1 MIVVS
6 LGIERMNAIHLSVI
20 IVLFGYLSI
29 ELATANSLPT
39 GFLWYN
45 DKHDHELDDSTSKLI
60 NLAHDHRIEELKEQ
74 FNRAQR
80 IALDNPTLEN
90 VITAQRLQKQIME
103 KAHKFATMWQLATLL
118 DYQLINANE
127 PSNSLH
133 RKLYQEK
140 SEQKNDLK
148 LKNIAKN
155 WGLILQVKEDC
166 LLCNAFMPIVQ
177 SFANK
182 YAFQLL
188 AVSKNNELLNKLNP
202 KHIVPVLYLV
212 ASDGK
217 KIYAVA
223 RGIISED
230 KIIDNILAIDR
241 YYHKLETR

>member
-1 MIVVS
+1 
-6 LGIERMNAIHLSVI
+6 MNPLAIMLI
-20 IVLFGYLSI
+20 IGLLNYLSI

-45 DKHDHELDDSTSKLI
+45 DKHDHELTESSSKLI
-60 NLAHDHRIEELKEQ
+60 QEFHDHRIEELKEQ

-90 VITAQRLQKQIME
+90 VITAQRLQKQIMD

-155 WGLILQVKEDC
+155 CELILQVKQDC
-166 LLCNAFMPIVQ
+166 LLCKAFMPIVQ
-177 SFANK
+177 GFANK

-223 RGIISED
+223 RSIISED

>member
-1 MIVVS
+1 MI
-6 LGIERMNAIHLSVI
+6 NIH
-20 IVLFGYLSI
+20 G
-29 ELATANSLPT
+29 
-39 GFLWYN
+39 
-45 DKHDHELDDSTSKLI
+45 HELDDSTSKLMQR
-60 NLAHDHRIEELKEQ
+60 AHNHRIEELKEQ

-80 IALDNPTLEN
+80 IALNNPTLEN

-118 DYQLINANE
+118 DYQLINAHE

-140 SEQKNDLK
+140 SDQKNDSK

-155 WGLILQVKEDC
+155 WGLILQVKQDC
-166 LLCNAFMPIVQ
+166 LLCKAFMPIVQ
-177 SFANK
+177 GFANK

-202 KHIVPVLYLV
+202 KHVVPVLYLV

-223 RGIISED
+223 RSIISED

>member
-1 MIVVS
+1 
-6 LGIERMNAIHLSVI
+6 MNPLAIMLI
-20 IVLFGYLSI
+20 MGLLNYLSI

-45 DKHDHELDDSTSKLI
+45 DKHDHELNNSSSKLMSS
-60 NLAHDHRIEELKEQ
+60 AHDHRIEELKEQ

-127 PSNSLH
+127 PANSLH
-133 RKLYQEK
+133 KKLYQEK
-140 SEQKNDLK
+140 SEQKNDSK

-155 WGLILQVKEDC
+155 CELILQVKQDC
-166 LLCNAFMPIVQ
+166 LLCKAFIPIVQ
-177 SFANK
+177 RFANK

>member
-1 MIVVS
+1 MSRLLMFMILIS
-6 LGIERMNAIHLSVI
+6 HLSTVDA
-20 IVLFGYLSI
+20 S
-29 ELATANSLPT
+29 PT

-45 DKHDHELDDSTSKLI
+45 DKHGHEPNDSTSKLMQR
-60 NLAHDHRIEELKEQ
+60 AHDHRIEELKEQ

-140 SEQKNDLK
+140 SEQKNDSK
-148 LKNIAKN
+148 LKNIAKS
-155 WGLILQVKEDC
+155 WGLILQVKQDC
-166 LLCNAFMPIVQ
+166 LLCKAFIPIVQ

>member
-1 MIVVS
+1 MLIIG
-6 LGIERMNAIHLSVI
+6 LLNYLSV
-20 IVLFGYLSI
+20 
-29 ELATANSLPT
+29 ELATANSLPR

-45 DKHDHELDDSTSKLI
+45 DKHGHELDESSSKLI
-60 NLAHDHRIEELKEQ
+60 CNAHDHRIEELKEQ

-90 VITAQRLQKQIME
+90 VITAQKLQKQIME

-140 SEQKNDLK
+140 SEQKNDSK

-155 WGLILQVKEDC
+155 WGLILQVKQDC
-166 LLCNAFMPIVQ
+166 LLCKAFMPIVQ
-177 SFANK
+177 GFANK

-202 KHIVPVLYLV
+202 KHVVPVLYLV

-217 KIYAVA
+217 KIYSVA
-223 RGIISED
+223 RSIISED

>member
-1 MIVVS
+1 
-6 LGIERMNAIHLSVI
+6 MNPLAIMLIIGLLNYLSV
-20 IVLFGYLSI
+20 

-45 DKHDHELDDSTSKLI
+45 DKHGHELTESSSKLI
-60 NLAHDHRIEELKEQ
+60 SRAHDHRIEELKEQ

-90 VITAQRLQKQIME
+90 VIIAQRLQKQIME

-118 DYQLINANE
+118 DYQLINAHE

-140 SEQKNDLK
+140 SEQENDSK
-148 LKNIAKN
+148 LKNIDKN
-155 WGLILQVKEDC
+155 WGLILQVKQDC
-166 LLCNAFMPIVQ
+166 LLCKAFMPIVQ

-202 KHIVPVLYLV
+202 KHVVPVLYLV
-212 ASDGK
+212 GAS
-217 KIYAVA
+217 
-223 RGIISED
+223 R
-230 KIIDNILAIDR
+230 
-241 YYHKLETR
+241 

>member
-1 MIVVS
+1 MSRLLMFMILIS
-6 LGIERMNAIHLSVI
+6 HLSTVD
-20 IVLFGYLSI
+20 
-29 ELATANSLPT
+29 ALPT

-45 DKHDHELDDSTSKLI
+45 DKHGHEPNNSTSKLI

-127 PSNSLH
+127 PANSLH

-140 SEQKNDLK
+140 SEQENDSK

-166 LLCNAFMPIVQ
+166 LLCKAFMPIVQ
-177 SFANK
+177 GFANK

-202 KHIVPVLYLV
+202 KHVVPVLYLV

-217 KIYAVA
+217 KIYSVA
-223 RGIISED
+223 RSIISED

>member
-1 MIVVS
+1 MVMILIS
-6 LGIERMNAIHLSVI
+6 QLSTVDA
-20 IVLFGYLSI
+20 S
-29 ELATANSLPT
+29 PT

-45 DKHDHELDDSTSKLI
+45 DKHGHEPNESAANSKMMSWT
-60 NLAHDHRIEELKEQ
+60 HDQRIEELKEQ

-103 KAHKFATMWQLATLL
+103 KAHKFATMWQMATLL
-118 DYQLINANE
+118 DYQLINAHE
-127 PSNSLH
+127 PANSLH

-140 SEQKNDLK
+140 SEQKNDFK

-166 LLCNAFMPIVQ
+166 LLCKAFIPIVQ

-223 RGIISED
+223 RSIISEN

-241 YYHKLETR
+241 HYHKLETT

>member
-1 MIVVS
+1 MVMILIS
-6 LGIERMNAIHLSVI
+6 QLSTVDA
-20 IVLFGYLSI
+20 S
-29 ELATANSLPT
+29 PT

-45 DKHDHELDDSTSKLI
+45 DKHGHELDESTSKLMRS
-60 NLAHDHRIEELKEQ
+60 AHDHRIDELKEQ

-90 VITAQRLQKQIME
+90 VIVAQRLQKQIME

-118 DYQLINANE
+118 DYQLINAHE

-155 WGLILQVKEDC
+155 WGLILQVKQDC
-166 LLCNAFMPIVQ
+166 LLCKAFMPIVQ
-177 SFANK
+177 GFANK

-230 KIIDNILAIDR
+230 KIIDNMLAIDR
-241 YYHKLETR
+241 YYHKLETT

>member
-1 MIVVS
+1 MG
-6 LGIERMNAIHLSVI
+6 LLN
-20 IVLFGYLSI
+20 YLSI
-29 ELATANSLPT
+29 ELATANSLQT

-45 DKHDHELDDSTSKLI
+45 DKHGHELDESTSKLMRST
-60 NLAHDHRIEELKEQ
+60 HDHRIEELKEQ

-118 DYQLINANE
+118 DYQLINAHE
-127 PSNSLH
+127 PANSLH

-140 SEQKNDLK
+140 SEQKNDSK

-155 WGLILQVKEDC
+155 WGLILQVKQDC
-166 LLCNAFMPIVQ
+166 LLCKAFMPIVQ
-177 SFANK
+177 GFANK

-202 KHIVPVLYLV
+202 KHVVPVLYLV

-241 YYHKLETR
+241 YYHKLETT

>member
-1 MIVVS
+1 MSRLLMVMILIS
-6 LGIERMNAIHLSVI
+6 QLSTVDA
-20 IVLFGYLSI
+20 S
-29 ELATANSLPT
+29 PT

-45 DKHDHELDDSTSKLI
+45 DKHDHELNNSSSKLMSWT
-60 NLAHDHRIEELKEQ
+60 HDHRIEELKEQ

-127 PSNSLH
+127 PANSLH

-155 WGLILQVKEDC
+155 WGLILQVKQDC
-166 LLCNAFMPIVQ
+166 LLCKAFMPIVQ
-177 SFANK
+177 DFANK

-202 KHIVPVLYLV
+202 KHVVPVLYLV

>member
-1 MIVVS
+1 MSRLLMFMILIS
-6 LGIERMNAIHLSVI
+6 HLSTVDA
-20 IVLFGYLSI
+20 S
-29 ELATANSLPT
+29 PT

-45 DKHDHELDDSTSKLI
+45 DKHDHELNNSSSKLMSWT
-60 NLAHDHRIEELKEQ
+60 HDHRIEELKEQ

-90 VITAQRLQKQIME
+90 VIAAQRLQKQIME

-217 KIYAVA
+217 KIYSVA
-223 RGIISED
+223 RSIISED

>member
-1 MIVVS
+1 MVMILIS
-6 LGIERMNAIHLSVI
+6 QLSTVDA
-20 IVLFGYLSI
+20 S
-29 ELATANSLPT
+29 PT

-45 DKHDHELDDSTSKLI
+45 DKHGHEPDDSTFKLMSV
-60 NLAHDHRIEELKEQ
+60 AHDHRIEELKEQ

-90 VITAQRLQKQIME
+90 VIAAQRLQKQIME

-118 DYQLINANE
+118 DYQLINAHE

-140 SEQKNDLK
+140 SEQENDSK

-166 LLCNAFMPIVQ
+166 LLCKAFMPIVQ
-177 SFANK
+177 GFANK

-188 AVSKNNELLNKLNP
+188 AVSKNNELLIN
-202 KHIVPVLYLV
+202 
-212 ASDGK
+212 
-217 KIYAVA
+217 
-223 RGIISED
+223 
-230 KIIDNILAIDR
+230 
-241 YYHKLETR
+241 

>member
-1 MIVVS
+1 MFMILIS
-6 LGIERMNAIHLSVI
+6 RLSTVDA
-20 IVLFGYLSI
+20 S
-29 ELATANSLPT
+29 PT

-45 DKHDHELDDSTSKLI
+45 DKHDHELNNSSSKLI
-60 NLAHDHRIEELKEQ
+60 RGFHDHRIEELKEQ
-74 FNRAQR
+74 FNQAQR

-90 VITAQRLQKQIME
+90 VIIAQRLQKQIME
-103 KAHKFATMWQLATLL
+103 KSHKFATMWQLATLL

-140 SEQKNDLK
+140 SEQKNDSK

-166 LLCNAFMPIVQ
+166 LLCKAFIPIVQ

-202 KHIVPVLYLV
+202 KHVVPVLYLV

>member
-1 MIVVS
+1 
-6 LGIERMNAIHLSVI
+6 MNAIHLSVI
-20 IVLFGYLSI
+20 IVLFGYLSM

-45 DKHDHELDDSTSKLI
+45 DKHGHELTESSSKLMSS
-60 NLAHDHRIEELKEQ
+60 AHDHRIEELKEQ

-118 DYQLINANE
+118 DYQLINAHE
-127 PSNSLH
+127 ASNSLH

-166 LLCNAFMPIVQ
+166 LLCKAFMPIVQ

>member
-1 MIVVS
+1 
-6 LGIERMNAIHLSVI
+6 MNAIHLSVI

-45 DKHDHELDDSTSKLI
+45 DKHGHELDESSSKLMSS
-60 NLAHDHRIEELKEQ
+60 AHDHRIEELKEQ

-90 VITAQRLQKQIME
+90 VITAQRLQKKIME

-118 DYQLINANE
+118 DYQLINAHE
-127 PSNSLH
+127 PANSLH

-140 SEQKNDLK
+140 SEQENDSK

-166 LLCNAFMPIVQ
+166 LLCKAFIPIVQ

-217 KIYAVA
+217 KIYSVA
-223 RGIISED
+223 RSIISED

>member
-1 MIVVS
+1 
-6 LGIERMNAIHLSVI
+6 MNAIHLSVI
-20 IVLFGYLSI
+20 IVLFGYLSM

-45 DKHDHELDDSTSKLI
+45 DKHGHELTESSSKLI
-60 NLAHDHRIEELKEQ
+60 SRAHDHRIEELKEQ

-127 PSNSLH
+127 PANSLH

-155 WGLILQVKEDC
+155 WGLILQVKQDC
-166 LLCNAFMPIVQ
+166 LLCKAFMPIVQ
-177 SFANK
+177 DFANK

-202 KHIVPVLYLV
+202 KHVVPVLYLV

>member
-1 MIVVS
+1 MSRLLMVMILIS
-6 LGIERMNAIHLSVI
+6 HLSTVDA
-20 IVLFGYLSI
+20 S
-29 ELATANSLPT
+29 PT

-45 DKHDHELDDSTSKLI
+45 DKHGHEPDDSTSKLI

-90 VITAQRLQKQIME
+90 VITAQRLQKKIME

-118 DYQLINANE
+118 DYQLINAHE

-155 WGLILQVKEDC
+155 WGLILQVKQDC
-166 LLCNAFMPIVQ
+166 LLCKAFIPIVQ

-202 KHIVPVLYLV
+202 KHVVPVLYLV

-223 RGIISED
+223 RSIISED

-241 YYHKLETR
+241 YYHKLETA

>member
-1 MIVVS
+1 MSRLLMVMILIS
-6 LGIERMNAIHLSVI
+6 QLSTVDA
-20 IVLFGYLSI
+20 S
-29 ELATANSLPT
+29 PT

-45 DKHDHELDDSTSKLI
+45 DKHGHELTESTSKLI
-60 NLAHDHRIEELKEQ
+60 SNAHDHRIEELKEQ

-127 PSNSLH
+127 PANSLH

-155 WGLILQVKEDC
+155 WGLILQVKQDC
-166 LLCNAFMPIVQ
+166 LLCKAFMPIVQ
-177 SFANK
+177 DFANK

-202 KHIVPVLYLV
+202 KHVVPVLYLV

>member
-1 MIVVS
+1 M
-6 LGIERMNAIHLSVI
+6 
-20 IVLFGYLSI
+20 
-29 ELATANSLPT
+29 
-39 GFLWYN
+39 
-45 DKHDHELDDSTSKLI
+45 
-60 NLAHDHRIEELKEQ
+60 KEQ

-90 VITAQRLQKQIME
+90 VITAQRLQKKIME

-140 SEQKNDLK
+140 SEQKNDSK

-155 WGLILQVKEDC
+155 WGLILQVKQDC
-166 LLCNAFMPIVQ
+166 LLCKAFISIVR

-202 KHIVPVLYLV
+202 KHVVPVLYLV

>member
-1 MIVVS
+1 MLIIG
-6 LGIERMNAIHLSVI
+6 LLNYLSV
-20 IVLFGYLSI
+20 
-29 ELATANSLPT
+29 ELATANSLPR

-45 DKHDHELDDSTSKLI
+45 DKHGHELDESSSKLI
-60 NLAHDHRIEELKEQ
+60 CNAHDHRIEELKEQ

-90 VITAQRLQKQIME
+90 VITAQKLQKQIME

-127 PSNSLH
+127 PANSLH

-140 SEQKNDLK
+140 SEQENDSK

-155 WGLILQVKEDC
+155 WGLILQVKQDC
-166 LLCNAFMPIVQ
+166 LLCKAFMPIVQ
-177 SFANK
+177 GFANK

-202 KHIVPVLYLV
+202 KHVMPVLYLV

>member
-1 MIVVS
+1 
-6 LGIERMNAIHLSVI
+6 MNPLAIMLI
-20 IVLFGYLSI
+20 MWLLNYLSI

-45 DKHDHELDDSTSKLI
+45 DKHGHELDDSTSKLMRR
-60 NLAHDHRIEELKEQ
+60 AHDHRIEELKEQ
-74 FNRAQR
+74 FNRARR

-118 DYQLINANE
+118 DYQLINAND
-127 PSNSLH
+127 PANSLH
-133 RKLYQEK
+133 KKLYQEK
-140 SEQKNDLK
+140 SEQKNDSK

-155 WGLILQVKEDC
+155 WGLILQVKQNC
-166 LLCNAFMPIVQ
+166 LLCKAFMPIVQ
-177 SFANK
+177 GFANK

-217 KIYAVA
+217 KIYSVA
-223 RGIISED
+223 RGIISEN
-230 KIIDNILAIDR
+230 KIIDNILAID
-241 YYHKLETR
+241 YVYFDICQQ

>member
-1 MIVVS
+1 MVMILIS
-6 LGIERMNAIHLSVI
+6 QLSTVDA
-20 IVLFGYLSI
+20 S
-29 ELATANSLPT
+29 PT

-45 DKHDHELDDSTSKLI
+45 DKHGHEPNNSTSKLM

-140 SEQKNDLK
+140 SEQTNDSK

-166 LLCNAFMPIVQ
+166 LLCKAFMPIVHG
-177 SFANK
+177 FANK

-217 KIYAVA
+217 KIYSVA
-223 RGIISED
+223 RSIISED

>member
-1 MIVVS
+1 MLIIG
-6 LGIERMNAIHLSVI
+6 LLNYLSV
-20 IVLFGYLSI
+20 

-45 DKHDHELDDSTSKLI
+45 DKHGHELDESSSKLI
-60 NLAHDHRIEELKEQ
+60 CNAHDHRIEELKEQ

-118 DYQLINANE
+118 DYQLINAYE

-155 WGLILQVKEDC
+155 WGLILQVKQDC
-166 LLCNAFMPIVQ
+166 LLCKAFMPIVQ
-177 SFANK
+177 DFANK

-188 AVSKNNELLNKLNP
+188 AVSKNNELLNKFNP
-202 KHIVPVLYLV
+202 KHVVPVLYLV

>member
-1 MIVVS
+1 MLIIG
-6 LGIERMNAIHLSVI
+6 LLNYLSV
-20 IVLFGYLSI
+20 

-45 DKHDHELDDSTSKLI
+45 DKHGHELTESSSKLI
-60 NLAHDHRIEELKEQ
+60 SRAHDHRIEELKEQ

-90 VITAQRLQKQIME
+90 VIIAQRLQKQIME

-118 DYQLINANE
+118 DYQLINAHE

-140 SEQKNDLK
+140 SEQENDSK
-148 LKNIAKN
+148 LKNIDKN
-155 WGLILQVKEDC
+155 WGLILQVKQDC
-166 LLCNAFMPIVQ
+166 LLCKAFMPIVQ

-202 KHIVPVLYLV
+202 KHVVPVLYLV
-212 ASDGK
+212 GAS
-217 KIYAVA
+217 
-223 RGIISED
+223 R
-230 KIIDNILAIDR
+230 
-241 YYHKLETR
+241 

>member
-1 MIVVS
+1 
-6 LGIERMNAIHLSVI
+6 MNAIHLSVI
-20 IVLFGYLSI
+20 IVLFGYLWI

-45 DKHDHELDDSTSKLI
+45 DKHGHELTESSSKLI
-60 NLAHDHRIEELKEQ
+60 SRAHDHRIEELKEQ

-90 VITAQRLQKQIME
+90 VITAQRLQKKIME
-103 KAHKFATMWQLATLL
+103 KAHKFATMLQLATLL

-155 WGLILQVKEDC
+155 WGLILQVKQDC
-166 LLCNAFMPIVQ
+166 LLCKAFIPIVQ

-202 KHIVPVLYLV
+202 KHVVPVLYLV

-223 RGIISED
+223 RSIISED

-241 YYHKLETR
+241 YYHKLETT

>member
-1 MIVVS
+1 MSRLLMFMILIS
-6 LGIERMNAIHLSVI
+6 HLSTVDA
-20 IVLFGYLSI
+20 S
-29 ELATANSLPT
+29 PT

-45 DKHDHELDDSTSKLI
+45 DKHDHELNNSSSKLMSW
-60 NLAHDHRIEELKEQ
+60 AHDHRIEELKEQ

-90 VITAQRLQKQIME
+90 VITAQRIQKQIME

-140 SEQKNDLK
+140 SEQENDSK

-155 WGLILQVKEDC
+155 WGLILQVKQDC
-166 LLCNAFMPIVQ
+166 LLCKAFIPIVQ

-202 KHIVPVLYLV
+202 KHVVPVLYLV

-223 RGIISED
+223 RSIISED
-230 KIIDNILAIDR
+230 KIIDNVLAIDR

>member
-1 MIVVS
+1 MLIMG
-6 LGIERMNAIHLSVI
+6 LLN
-20 IVLFGYLSI
+20 YLSI

-45 DKHDHELDDSTSKLI
+45 DKHGHELDESTSKLMRS
-60 NLAHDHRIEELKEQ
+60 AHDHRIEELKDQ

-80 IALDNPTLEN
+80 IALDNPTLKN

-140 SEQKNDLK
+140 SEQKNDFK

-155 WGLILQVKEDC
+155 WGLILQVKQDC
-166 LLCNAFMPIVQ
+166 LLCKAFIPIVQ

-202 KHIVPVLYLV
+202 KHVVPVLYLV

-223 RGIISED
+223 RSIISED

>member
-1 MIVVS
+1 
-6 LGIERMNAIHLSVI
+6 MNPLAIMLIIGLLNYLSV
-20 IVLFGYLSI
+20 

-45 DKHDHELDDSTSKLI
+45 DKHGHELTESSSKLI
-60 NLAHDHRIEELKEQ
+60 SRAHDHRIEELKEQ

-90 VITAQRLQKQIME
+90 VIIAQRLQKQIME

-118 DYQLINANE
+118 DYQLINAHE

-140 SEQKNDLK
+140 SEQENDSK
-148 LKNIAKN
+148 LKNIDKN
-155 WGLILQVKEDC
+155 WGLILQVKQDC
-166 LLCNAFMPIVQ
+166 LLCKAFIPIVK

-202 KHIVPVLYLV
+202 KHVVPVLYLV

>member
-1 MIVVS
+1 
-6 LGIERMNAIHLSVI
+6 MNAIHLSVI

-45 DKHDHELDDSTSKLI
+45 DKHDHELDDSATNSRPI
-60 NLAHDHRIEELKEQ
+60 HWTHDHRIEELKEQ
-74 FNRAQR
+74 FNRAHR

-127 PSNSLH
+127 PANSLH

-140 SEQKNDLK
+140 SEQENDLK

-155 WGLILQVKEDC
+155 CELILQVKEDC
-166 LLCNAFMPIVQ
+166 LLCKAFIHIVQ

-202 KHIVPVLYLV
+202 KHVGT
-212 ASDGK
+212 ASF
-217 KIYAVA
+217 A
-223 RGIISED
+223 S
-230 KIIDNILAIDR
+230 L
-241 YYHKLETR
+241 

>member
-1 MIVVS
+1 
-6 LGIERMNAIHLSVI
+6 MNPLAIMLIMGLLNYLSV
-20 IVLFGYLSI
+20 

-45 DKHDHELDDSTSKLI
+45 DKHGHELDESSSKLI
-60 NLAHDHRIEELKEQ
+60 CNAHDHRIEELKEQ

-127 PSNSLH
+127 PANSLH
-133 RKLYQEK
+133 KKLYQEK
-140 SEQKNDLK
+140 SEQKNDSK

-155 WGLILQVKEDC
+155 WGLILQVKQDC
-166 LLCNAFMPIVQ
+166 LLCKAFMPIVQ
-177 SFANK
+177 GFANK

-202 KHIVPVLYLV
+202 KHVVPVLYLV

>member
-1 MIVVS
+1 MFMILIS
-6 LGIERMNAIHLSVI
+6 HLSTVDA
-20 IVLFGYLSI
+20 S
-29 ELATANSLPT
+29 PT

-45 DKHDHELDDSTSKLI
+45 DKHDHELNNSSSKLMSWT
-60 NLAHDHRIEELKEQ
+60 HDHRIEELKEQ

-90 VITAQRLQKQIME
+90 VIAAQRLQKQIME

-217 KIYAVA
+217 KIYSVA
-223 RGIISED
+223 RSIISED

>member
-1 MIVVS
+1 MVMILIS
-6 LGIERMNAIHLSVI
+6 QLSTVDA
-20 IVLFGYLSI
+20 S
-29 ELATANSLPT
+29 PT

-45 DKHDHELDDSTSKLI
+45 DKHGHEPDDSTFKLMSV
-60 NLAHDHRIEELKEQ
+60 AHDHRIEELKEQ

-90 VITAQRLQKQIME
+90 VIAAQRLQKQIME

-118 DYQLINANE
+118 DYQLINAHE
-127 PSNSLH
+127 PANSLH

-140 SEQKNDLK
+140 SEQENDSK

-166 LLCNAFMPIVQ
+166 LLCKAFMPIVQ
-177 SFANK
+177 GFANK

-202 KHIVPVLYLV
+202 KHVVPVLYLV

-217 KIYAVA
+217 KIYSVA
-223 RGIISED
+223 RSIISED

-241 YYHKLETR
+241 YYHKLETT

>member
-1 MIVVS
+1 MSRLLMFMILIS
-6 LGIERMNAIHLSVI
+6 HLSTVDA
-20 IVLFGYLSI
+20 S
-29 ELATANSLPT
+29 PT

-45 DKHDHELDDSTSKLI
+45 DKHDHELNNSSSKLMSWT
-60 NLAHDHRIEELKEQ
+60 HDHRIEELKEQ

-90 VITAQRLQKQIME
+90 VIAAQRLQKQIME

-166 LLCNAFMPIVQ
+166 LLCNAFIPIVQ

-202 KHIVPVLYLV
+202 KHVVPVLYLV

-241 YYHKLETR
+241 YYHKLEIT